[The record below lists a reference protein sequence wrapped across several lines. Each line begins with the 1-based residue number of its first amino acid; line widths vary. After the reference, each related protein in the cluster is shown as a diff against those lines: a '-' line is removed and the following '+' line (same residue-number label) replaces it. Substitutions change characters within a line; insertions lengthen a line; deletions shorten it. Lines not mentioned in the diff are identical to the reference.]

1 VWGDSAEHG
10 SSGAKNAPE
19 LTLAFLFAEF
29 LCRILGKKQNEVA
42 ELLQSSTDPKHAHGN
57 KALAKAE
64 RISARTC
71 VRVAA
76 SIRNRLNEERTAIKV
91 GRTPGKLQ
99 IIEKSGDA
107 LVRIHAFIL

>member
-1 VWGDSAEHG
+1 MDDPNERINERIAR
-10 SSGAKNAPE
+10 
-19 LTLAFLFAEF
+19 LFDH
-29 LCRILGKKQNEVA
+29 LGEKHNEVA

-76 SIRNRLNEERTAIKV
+76 SIRTRLNEEGTAIKV
-91 GRTPGKLQ
+91 GRTPAKLQ
-99 IIEKSGDA
+99 NSAKKRSKKK
-107 LVRIHAFIL
+107 R